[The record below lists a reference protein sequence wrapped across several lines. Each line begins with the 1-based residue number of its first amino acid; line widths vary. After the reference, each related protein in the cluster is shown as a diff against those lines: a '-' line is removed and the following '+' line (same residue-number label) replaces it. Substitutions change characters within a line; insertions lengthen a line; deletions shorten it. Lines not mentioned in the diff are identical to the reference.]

1 MEISDRMSL
10 SDLRKAIKEF
20 KKDAP
25 KLTSKKSDLMSFA
38 QKVGIMKS
46 KAEEK
51 SEGGGVPSNHPPPTP
66 KSKKPL
72 SSELPEELKKPVKSV
87 VPKKSETVK
96 SDKKKSEPVKKSAP
110 SFAQYMSQHKGQGYS
125 MKELAEMFRSQ
136 KA

>member
-25 KLTSKKSDLMSFA
+25 KLTSKKGDLMSFA

-51 SEGGGVPSNHPPPTP
+51 SEPVVVPPTP
-66 KSKKPL
+66 KNKKPL

>member
-51 SEGGGVPSNHPPPTP
+51 SEPVVVPATP
-66 KSKKPL
+66 KNKKPM
-72 SSELPEELKKPVKSV
+72 SSELPEELKKQVKSV
-87 VPKKSETVK
+87 AAPKKSETVT
-96 SDKKKSEPVKKSAP
+96 SDKKKSEPVKKSSP